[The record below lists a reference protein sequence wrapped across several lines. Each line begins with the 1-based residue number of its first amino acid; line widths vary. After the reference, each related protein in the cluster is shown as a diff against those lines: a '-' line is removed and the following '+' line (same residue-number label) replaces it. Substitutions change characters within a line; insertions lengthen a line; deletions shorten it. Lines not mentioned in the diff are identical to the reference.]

1 MSDDESGS
9 EETGFDPGQ
18 AADSMVSG
26 IGDFFGSA
34 LDATENLG
42 MAALDMATM
51 DGALV
56 AGFGGHVEAGVI
68 RAFGGDELADTFD
81 ARSDQATEDAHRYAN
96 EASEDLDK
104 AWDAVAGEDETLFK

>member
-1 MSDDESGS
+1 MSDDEYGS

-26 IGDFFGSA
+26 VGDFFGSA

-42 MAALDMATM
+42 MAVLDTATA

-56 AGFGGHVEAGVI
+56 AGFVGHVEAGVV
-68 RAFGGDELADTFD
+68 RAFGGDELAATGD
-81 ARSDQATEDAHRYAN
+81 ANADQAYADAHRYAN
-96 EASEDLDK
+96 EVSGDLDK